1 MNDARAS
8 RTLGNMWVR
17 GAAIRPVPAFAVV
30 HNEMLDD
37 VESDLARGGEVVR
50 SDLDQAF
57 ERFENTQP
65 IVSDYIAD
73 VLSGPL
79 DETAL
84 ALGYFLS
91 VAVWLAFDR
100 SFGARLGIV
109 TEDVLA
115 DTVASVR
122 AEEELRRDRAA
133 EPLDVDDIIAIE
145 QPHILKFVHAHVEAA
160 LEVDA
165 DATNEVDVDDVHYVY
180 RAILVLTLAMSRA
193 VAHPAGFD
201 TRLLSC
207 VS

>member
-1 MNDARAS
+1 
-8 RTLGNMWVR
+8 MWVR

-30 HNEMLDD
+30 NHDTLDD
-37 VESDLARGGEVVR
+37 VESDLAQGGEVVR
-50 SDLDQAF
+50 GELDRAF
-57 ERFENTQP
+57 ERFESTQP
-65 IVSDYIAD
+65 IVSDYIAE

-84 ALGYFLS
+84 ARGYFLS

-100 SFGARLGIV
+100 SFDARLCVV

-115 DTVASVR
+115 DTAASVR

-133 EPLDVDDIIAIE
+133 EPLDVDDVIAIE

-165 DATNEVDVDDVHYVY
+165 DAAHEVDVDDVHYVY
-180 RAILVLTLAMSRA
+180 RAILVLTIALSRA
-193 VAHPAGFD
+193 VEHPAGEAKPL
-201 TRLLSC
+201 RYA